1 MSTAQPVVEQPPV
14 STAPVGTEPPV
25 AGAAES
31 KVFGI
36 LSLALGAASIVA
48 GYTFVVPIAAIVLGI
63 LGLKREPASR
73 TFSIWGIVL
82 GSVVLALPVLALVFG
97 IALLAPLGL
106 FAAFWSF

>member
-1 MSTAQPVVEQPPV
+1 MSTAQPVVEQPL
-14 STAPVGTEPPV
+14 VGTEPPM

-36 LSLALGAASIVA
+36 LSLVLGAASIVA
-48 GYTFVVPIAAIVLGI
+48 GYTFVVPVAAIVLGI

-82 GSVVLALPVLALVFG
+82 GSVMLALPALILVFG

>member
-1 MSTAQPVVEQPPV
+1 MSTAQPVVEQPL
-14 STAPVGTEPPV
+14 VGTEPPA

-36 LSLALGAASIVA
+36 LSLVLGAASIVA
-48 GYTFVVPIAAIVLGI
+48 GYTFVVPVAAIVLGI

-82 GSVVLALPVLALVFG
+82 GSVMLALPALILVFG